1 MSPDLYSR
9 MVLTLFNLQFLRS
22 IRNITRLKDYLPI
35 EYRLDVKQ
43 TFCHESLRLG
53 LGPWQNNQSYMIPWF
68 KTLTFILVCQH
79 SKRVST
85 RRIISELLKFP
96 KLSNEFFKLI
106 TFICEVYPE
115 KVVGLPENVVDQIV
129 LMLKVGLNKWAPQ
142 IGSLPCGSSSPE
154 MAVVEWVSVHSIVIS

>member
-1 MSPDLYSR
+1 MIQDFDF
-9 MVLTLFNLQFLRS
+9 LFW
-22 IRNITRLKDYLPI
+22 Y
-35 EYRLDVKQ
+35 VK
-43 TFCHESLRLG
+43 R
-53 LGPWQNNQSYMIPWF
+53 I
-68 KTLTFILVCQH
+68 
-79 SKRVST
+79 ST

-142 IGSLPCGSSSPE
+142 IGSLPCGSSSPKK
-154 MAVVEWVSVHSIVIS
+154 AVIIVYMTQFQLIQF